1 MRFMNCRTKRL
12 KLNTTQPMEN
22 KNVIQYVLLLA
33 VSLLCVLAVINL
45 IKGSSNLKE
54 SKSIIDNVLKEVAES
69 GKIIERQSAIIIDL
83 QKLNKE
89 LSTKVNVVDSINKVI
104 KKNLDV
110 HFYRANKTINDI
122 KKTVDDIKTIQIH

>member
-1 MRFMNCRTKRL
+1 
-12 KLNTTQPMEN
+12 MEN